1 MVVLLLLEDLRDTGG
16 CGCPLLALPAKN
28 PGGGMMAVLRPATA
42 AAAKDD
48 DEEFVFRFVV
58 EAE

>member
-1 MVVLLLLEDLRDTGG
+1 
-16 CGCPLLALPAKN
+16 
-28 PGGGMMAVLRPATA
+28 MMAVLRPATA